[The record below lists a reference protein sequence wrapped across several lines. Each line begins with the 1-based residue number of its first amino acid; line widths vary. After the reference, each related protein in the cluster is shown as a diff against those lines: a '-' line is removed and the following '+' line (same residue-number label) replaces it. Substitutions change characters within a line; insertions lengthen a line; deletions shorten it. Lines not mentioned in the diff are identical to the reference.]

1 MQDDAPTLRRFEV
14 DVGGQYVGFLPAGF
28 VGCFYF
34 FDQAVYCAK
43 QVVGHVQIHK
53 WKFLG
58 KPPIG
63 FKPAGGLILKSPQ
76 SIDIYYLTKISSE
89 PDEGWGTR

>member
-1 MQDDAPTLRRFEV
+1 MQDGTANPLLIRRFAGRHGSMMQHDAPALRRFEV

-43 QVVGHVQIHK
+43 QVVGHVQMT
-53 WKFLG
+53 G
-58 KPPIG
+58 ADMDG
-63 FKPAGGLILKSPQ
+63 AALKNQLP
-76 SIDIYYLTKISSE
+76 
-89 PDEGWGTR
+89 